1 MADRYWVGG
10 SGSWS
15 STAKWS
21 TTSGGASGASVPTV
35 SDNAI
40 FDAASSA
47 AHYTVTVTDNATCAD
62 LTYTPVAIDGATQF
76 SVGNG
81 FVIAGTFSTS
91 GTQGN
96 RRLWLR
102 SSTEIL
108 MRDVSIAT
116 IGTVTDVD
124 FRDIRITGAGGTLT
138 GTRIGDLGGNVG
150 ITFSTP
156 KNCYRIGAGNWSDD
170 QWSDTSG
177 GSVSTDFFPL
187 AQDTAV
193 FDESTSAATTQ
204 AFTST
209 IPYAGSVDMSA
220 RTSSLNLNI
229 LTTLNIY
236 GDWKF
241 GSGINMTGA
250 STITFSGRNTQ
261 VITSAGKVFSGNVAV
276 SSFGGTVEL
285 ADALSVG
292 TRTLSVT
299 NGTFDTKGYNVT
311 IGSLSSSY
319 STVRE
324 IRLGASTVT
333 LSGATPVTFTTST
346 NLTFDAGTSSIVLSA
361 GSLNGGGQTFYDV
374 SFTSTSDGT
383 SSILQSNTFNSLSI
397 TAPASA
403 GLRQV
408 SFAGDQTITGTLTV
422 AGTSA
427 TRRISLSSNLVGTTR
442 TLTVGTLSADDC
454 DFRDITIAGTAAG
467 GSPTRAGDCGGNSGV
482 TFPAPKTVYWNLAG
496 TQFWSSTGW
505 ATSSGGTPALDNFP
519 LAQDTAVFDDTGAAG
534 SVGLQRSTSAPLICR
549 PEQRQSPLAQ
559 TVRRLFTG
567 TGVLVQVLRQTPQ
580 LKSPSF
586 QAAAL
591 KPSPATV

>member
-1 MADRYWVGG
+1 
-10 SGSWS
+10 
-15 STAKWS
+15 
-21 TTSGGASGASVPTV
+21 
-35 SDNAI
+35 
-40 FDAASSA
+40 
-47 AHYTVTVTDNATCAD
+47 
-62 LTYTPVAIDGATQF
+62 
-76 SVGNG
+76 VGNG

-333 LSGATPVTFTTST
+333 LSGLP
-346 NLTFDAGTSSIVLSA
+346 LLR
-361 GSLNGGGQTFYDV
+361 LP
-374 SFTSTSDGT
+374 
-383 SSILQSNTFNSLSI
+383 LQ
-397 TAPASA
+397 
-403 GLRQV
+403 
-408 SFAGDQTITGTLTV
+408 
-422 AGTSA
+422 
-427 TRRISLSSNLVGTTR
+427 
-442 TLTVGTLSADDC
+442 
-454 DFRDITIAGTAAG
+454 
-467 GSPTRAGDCGGNSGV
+467 PT
-482 TFPAPKTVYWNLAG
+482 
-496 TQFWSSTGW
+496 
-505 ATSSGGTPALDNFP
+505 
-519 LAQDTAVFDDTGAAG
+519 
-534 SVGLQRSTSAPLICR
+534 
-549 PEQRQSPLAQ
+549 
-559 TVRRLFTG
+559 
-567 TGVLVQVLRQTPQ
+567 
-580 LKSPSF
+580 
-586 QAAAL
+586 
-591 KPSPATV
+591 